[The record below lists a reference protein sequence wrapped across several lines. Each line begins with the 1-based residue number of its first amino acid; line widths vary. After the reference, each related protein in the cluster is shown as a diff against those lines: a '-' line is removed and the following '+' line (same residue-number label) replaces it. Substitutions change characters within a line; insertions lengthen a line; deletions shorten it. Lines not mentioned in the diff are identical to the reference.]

1 MPKTSYIP
9 PEASLTAYTDIK
21 AKRKDTCN
29 RDIVF
34 NTLHLKLR
42 NKMGTAS
49 DIAMHCTLDYHE
61 VNRRVKELIKE
72 KRIYIFSEK
81 GGRSLGDNPCRIY
94 KIAEDAMPENMPLTT
109 EQTPGHIQGSF
120 F

>member
-1 MPKTSYIP
+1 MPKTSYMP

-34 NTLHLKLR
+34 NTLLLKLR

-72 KRIYIFSEK
+72 NRIYIFSEK

-94 KIAEDAMPENMPLTT
+94 KITEEALPENTAPVQ
-109 EQTPGHIQGSF
+109 EQSPDQLQGSF